1 MNIIIGYITTYL
13 YLILVLFISTIF
25 QKKYNLKEET
35 SRKLVHI
42 LVGLSWFIM
51 IYFFSTS
58 WHLVIPPLTFI
69 IINYISY
76 KKDLISSMERTDKNS
91 KGTIYFAI
99 SFALLALITV
109 TYPKFLPF
117 YGIGALTMTFGDGL
131 APFIGVKF
139 NKYHIGKTSKTY
151 CGSLF
156 ILITTIIISIIFN
169 HYYFLGFSLLD
180 YIIIGITA
188 SILEF
193 IGFKG
198 TDNLSLPIGVAII
211 SFLLTI

>member
-1 MNIIIGYITTYL
+1 MNITIGYITTYL
-13 YLILVLFISTIF
+13 YLILVLFISTIL
-25 QKKYNLKEET
+25 QKKYKLKEET
-35 SRKLVHI
+35 SRKLVHV

-91 KGTIYFAI
+91 KGTIYFAV

-109 TYPKFLPF
+109 IYPKFLPF

-151 CGSLF
+151 SGSLF

-180 YIIIGITA
+180 YIIIGIIA